1 MKPRTAI
8 RNIKIRFHGHSVTLT
23 DEADRRTTPE
33 GVELW
38 VQQLPHNGLKPMAA
52 IPEGTLSRYMHMR
65 PEFVSCDWDDQE
77 EGS

>member
-8 RNIKIRFHGHSVTLT
+8 RNIKIRFHGHMVTLT

-38 VQQLPHNGLKPMAA
+38 VRQIPHNGIKTMAT
-52 IPEGTLSRYMHMR
+52 IPSGTLETYKYFR
-65 PEFVSCDWDDQE
+65 PELVSCDWHDQE
-77 EGS
+77 GGS

>member
-8 RNIKIRFHGHSVTLT
+8 RNIKIRFHGHMVTLT

-38 VQQLPHNGLKPMAA
+38 VRQIPHNGIKPMAT
-52 IPEGTLSRYMHMR
+52 IPSEMLETYMHFR
-65 PEFVSCDWDDQE
+65 AEIVSYEW
-77 EGS
+77 GVSS